1 APEPPAPPRSQCLDC
16 GRLLLSP
23 TELLAHQTQHPRG
36 GAAGP
41 VRYQCGECRA
51 LFPSPALCLQ
61 HRRSHRRQL
70 ADASPETSAA
80 GAEPPAETSAPQHP
94 YECSECGRLFP
105 APEELLEHQGEHFTA
120 TEKESGETPPH
131 DPKPDPP

>member
-1 APEPPAPPRSQCLDC
+1 EPPPAPRYQCLDC
-16 GRLLLSP
+16 GRFLLSP
-23 TELLAHQTQHPRG
+23 AELLAHQTQHPRG
-36 GAAGP
+36 GQGGP

-61 HRRSHRRQL
+61 HRRSHHRQV
-70 ADASPETSAA
+70 
-80 GAEPPAETSAPQHP
+80 AETSAETPAPHP

-105 APEELLEHQGEHFTA
+105 TPEELLEHQGEHFTA
-120 TEKESGETPPH
+120 TEKESGGETPAS

>member
-1 APEPPAPPRSQCLDC
+1 CLDC

-23 TELLAHQTQHPRG
+23 AELLAHQTQHPRG
-36 GAAGP
+36 GGGRGGP

-61 HRRSHRRQL
+61 HRRSHHHHHRRQL
-70 ADASPETSAA
+70 AETSA
-80 GAEPPAETSAPQHP
+80 ETPAPHP

-105 APEELLEHQGEHFTA
+105 APEELLEHQGEHFAA
-120 TEKESGETPPH
+120 TEKESGETPAP
-131 DPKPDPP
+131 DAKPDPP

>member
-1 APEPPAPPRSQCLDC
+1 PRYQCPDY

-23 TELLAHQTQHPRG
+23 AELPHPQTQHRGEGRG
-36 GAAGP
+36 GS

-51 LFPSPALCLQ
+51 LFPSPTLCLQ
-61 HRRSHRRQL
+61 HRRHHHRQV
-70 ADASPETSAA
+70 
-80 GAEPPAETSAPQHP
+80 AESPAETPAP

-105 APEELLEHQGEHFTA
+105 TPEELLEHQGEHFTA
-120 TEKESGETPPH
+120 TEKESGETPPAS